1 MPFAISDGEEIYY
14 EITGHGEPL
23 VFIMGLGLPH
33 DEWSFQV
40 EYFSKKYKVIAI
52 DNRGVGRSSRAG
64 EFSIGQF
71 AKDVY
76 AVLEK
81 EEISLCTLIGVS
93 MGSLIVQACYH
104 LFPQKV
110 KSLVI
115 AVPSFGIGAPFYVYP
130 PAEVAQTIGTSAV
143 DSNFERAKKRLEVA
157 YHPDYMRQEGCSA
170 EDIISQ
176 RKSYGLSLE
185 IYNKQYNAILN
196 YNCVPGLSEIKA
208 PVLILNAEDDIAS
221 TFMASLFL
229 RRRINNAALYVLK
242 GAAHMCFVEKPAEF
256 NKVIDGFL
264 RHLSSGKDLALYD
277 QYEKTLGIEHNAS
290 ITALQVAFL
299 RAFAHAGDD
308 FAQPAGDFL
317 AIKMLQ
323 DNQIFFLNR
332 ITTDQQREQVE
343 SVSFT
348 PGVYTYLY
356 ARTQFIDSVYEKA
369 LQNGFEQIA
378 ILGAGYDTR
387 AYRFCSDCSE
397 SIQIFEID
405 IATTQREKLK
415 TLEKSQIAIPENLEF
430 VSVNFIKDDLK
441 QRLVENGFKKG
452 AKTLVI
458 WEGVTMY
465 LNQDSFEKTLADIKE
480 ICGEGSEL
488 VFDYF
493 YKDMVDGNDSYF
505 GAESSRIAVDEID
518 EKYTFGI
525 AKGEFKSY
533 MDSLGFKVIDHLAPA
548 DIGRR
553 YLADAKSER
562 HRTNY
567 GFSCF
572 AHLGV

>member
-1 MPFAISDGEEIYY
+1 MPFAISDNEKIYY
-14 EITGHGEPL
+14 ETAGQGEVL

-33 DEWSFQV
+33 NEWQNQIEHFQKS
-40 EYFSKKYKVIAI
+40 YRVIAI
-52 DNRGVGRSSRAG
+52 DNRGVGKSSKVG
-64 EFSIGQF
+64 EFSIEQF
-71 AKDVY
+71 ARDVH

-81 EEISLCTLIGVS
+81 EEIDSCSLIGVS

-130 PAEVAQTIGTSAV
+130 PAEVAQTIGASAV

-157 YHPDYMRQEGCSA
+157 YHPDYMCQEGCSA
-170 EDIISQ
+170 EDIIAQ

-196 YNCVPGLSEIKA
+196 YNCVPGLSEIKV
-208 PVLILNAEDDIAS
+208 PVLIINAEDDIAS

-256 NKVIDGFL
+256 NQAINGFL
-264 RHLSSGKDLALYD
+264 EHLSSGKETDLYD
-277 QYEKTLGIEHNAS
+277 QYDKSLGVEHNAS

-308 FAQPAGDFL
+308 FAQPTRDFL

-323 DNQIFFLNR
+323 DNQRFFLNR

-343 SVSFT
+343 STSFT
-348 PGVYTYLY
+348 PGVYSYLY
-356 ARTQFIDSVYEKA
+356 ARTQFIDSVFEKA
-369 LQNGFEQIA
+369 LQNDFEQIV
-378 ILGAGYDTR
+378 ILGAGYDSR
-387 AYRFCSDCSE
+387 AYRFNFNEAKSTK
-397 SIQIFEID
+397 IFEID
-405 IATTQREKLK
+405 IATTQSEKLK
-415 TLEKSQIAIPENLEF
+415 TLEKAQIAVPANLKF
-430 VSVNFIKDDLK
+430 VAVNFIKDDLK
-441 QRLVENGFKKG
+441 QKLIESGFKKG
-452 AKTLVI
+452 TKTLVI

-465 LNQDSFEKTLADIKE
+465 LDQNSFEKTLTDVKG

-493 YKDMVDGNDSYF
+493 YKDMVEGNDSYF
-505 GAESSRIAVDEID
+505 GAKISRDAVNEID
-518 EKYTFGI
+518 EEYTFGI
-525 AKGEFKSY
+525 EKGEFDSY
-533 MDSLGFKVIDHLAPA
+533 MGYLGYKIIDHLPPLE
-548 DIGRR
+548 IGRR
-553 YLADAKSER
+553 YLSDAKQER
-562 HRTNY
+562 HRINY